1 MSGRRG
7 RLPSLSQRLQA
18 QDLLKA
24 EQRERGA
31 HAREVGRTQEIAKLS
46 SMNFAAILVER
57 TRQCEDALRLIA
69 SDEAEA
75 IGVKGLRMIATL
87 ALGGAIELPTEQ
99 KEEGD
104 S

>member
-1 MSGRRG
+1 VSR

-31 HAREVGRTQEIAKLS
+31 HAAEVGRTQEIAKLS
-46 SMNFAAILVER
+46 SMTFAAILVER

-69 SDEAEA
+69 SEEAEA
-75 IGVKGLRMIATL
+75 IGIKGIRMVATL
-87 ALGGAIELPTEQ
+87 ALGGAIELPKSEEK
-99 KEEGD
+99 KEGE
-104 S
+104 

>member
-1 MSGRRG
+1 MMMQGKDVLR
-7 RLPSLSQRLQA
+7 
-18 QDLLKA
+18 A
-24 EQRERGA
+24 EQRARAA
-31 HAREVGRTQEIAKLS
+31 HADEIGRTQDIAKLS

-87 ALGGAIELPTEQ
+87 ALGGAIELP
-99 KEEGD
+99 KEDENND
-104 S
+104 A